1 MEKQVKKGETMEKA
15 LIVNTQY
22 VENYDFDGGNHWKFK
37 GGKEYVISF
46 GVTKEIYEEDA
57 YGEGEHSYYECP
69 EVSEATIIA
78 LINQLGNA
86 SSDGYQEF
94 VKSWETTDFPK
105 ALTENELE
113 WHHDKE
119 AFDLF
124 KATRMNWKDL
134 EKQVKDG
141 YFGG

>member
-1 MEKQVKKGETMEKA
+1 MMGNNLGDNKMEKA

-22 VENYDFDGGNHWKFK
+22 LENYDLEGGNYWKFK

-46 GVTKEIYEEDA
+46 RVTHEIYEENA
-57 YGEGEHSYYECP
+57 YGPGEHSYYECP
-69 EVSEATIIA
+69 EISEATILA
-78 LINQLGNA
+78 LLNQYGFA
-86 SSDGYQEF
+86 GSDGYQEF

-124 KATRMNWKDL
+124 KAKRMNWKEL
-134 EKQVKDG
+134 EKRVNDG
-141 YFGG
+141 